1 MNKLFNLSEK
11 VVYFAVTIAAVI
23 VGLSQFVY
31 RAWTE
36 NDVNETRSAKDRQA
50 DMRAFIRPSRSHDNI
65 TDQNLDITSVNSVHI
80 KLDELKIICKQNA
93 DMLSRALKQQGDFH
107 ADADDASLNSEKS
120 IISHCSNISEI
131 LDTSVLYFL

>member
-36 NDVNETRSAKDRQA
+36 NDVNET
-50 DMRAFIRPSRSHDNI
+50 IRKFLNQLFTLIEKVAAAIR
-65 TDQNLDITSVNSVHI
+65 TET
-80 KLDELKIICKQNA
+80 ELAEVQTN
-93 DMLSRALKQQGDFH
+93 
-107 ADADDASLNSEKS
+107 E
-120 IISHCSNISEI
+120 
-131 LDTSVLYFL
+131 